1 MHKVFRNISRI
12 LFGLLMT
19 VGIDALSIRPVAAQ
33 SYSDDEYYYPYAE
46 REERRPLLTSD
57 TTLFYRAVQGAEDLY
72 GRYTDFALP
81 PVALRR
87 RGLDYTSERNTLSGI
102 GLSYRYFTL
111 LRLLGAEESRFSGF
125 QSAPGTVPGPGGGT
139 LFRFPEGEALQPY
152 LVSVRFADRNYC
164 FGTRVSGTVRLSG
177 GWRLA
182 AGADFRTGRDLHVEG
197 VFTNAVTAG
206 FRLSR
211 TFDGGDA
218 LSLLC
223 IVPVSVQGMRLST
236 SEEAFALTGDRL
248 YNPAWGFQ
256 SGRVRNSRVRREM
269 LPLTVAAWETPLAPS
284 TALHLTLGATAGKN
298 RYSSLGW
305 YDARTP
311 MPDNYRYLPS
321 HTGDRATETAW
332 LSDDPHYTQIDW
344 DELIRQNRM
353 AGGHAVYALEDR
365 VERCWDATLRALFT
379 TEVDRRL
386 TLRYGAE
393 VRLDDRRHYKEMRD
407 LLGADHIVDI
417 DQYLIDDDTYGTLL
431 QNDLRHPDRTIRAGD
446 RFGYDYTLTTRH
458 AQAFF
463 EADYRSDRFLGALW
477 LSLGHTS
484 VNRRGHY
491 EKELFPGS
499 QSCGPSRTLRFAPW
513 TVRATAGW
521 SFTPRHYASLT
532 LLASSRT
539 PEASDLFY
547 QPLYNNRTV
556 GDARAERSFAAEA
569 AYRLTGPRVDFE
581 ATLFTVLTLDG
592 MQTRRY
598 YDDMSY
604 VYCDLAVTGI
614 GTWSCGVELAAD
626 IRLADRWELTLAASA
641 GRYRYVRDP
650 VVTVLSDVDNTPVD
664 RGSRS
669 RMGGCAVGGAPQL
682 TAAGELSWFGRRGWG
697 VHLSTGYAGRR
708 FVEPMPLRRTDRL
721 AGQGG
726 ITPETCAAFIRQE
739 RLPDAFTLDGSLF
752 KTFWF
757 SRSRLTVSLLL
768 KNLLGDSDIPYNGYE
783 SLRVRRISSGDATFY
798 TPHATRYTYLLP
810 RTFYLTV
817 SYRF

>member
-1 MHKVFRNISRI
+1 M
-12 LFGLLMT
+12 
-19 VGIDALSIRPVAAQ
+19 
-33 SYSDDEYYYPYAE
+33 
-46 REERRPLLTSD
+46 
-57 TTLFYRAVQGAEDLY
+57 
-72 GRYTDFALP
+72 
-81 PVALRR
+81 
-87 RGLDYTSERNTLSGI
+87 
-102 GLSYRYFTL
+102 
-111 LRLLGAEESRFSGF
+111 
-125 QSAPGTVPGPGGGT
+125 
-139 LFRFPEGEALQPY
+139 
-152 LVSVRFADRNYC
+152 
-164 FGTRVSGTVRLSG
+164 
-177 GWRLA
+177 
-182 AGADFRTGRDLHVEG
+182 
-197 VFTNAVTAG
+197 
-206 FRLSR
+206 
-211 TFDGGDA
+211 
-218 LSLLC
+218 
-223 IVPVSVQGMRLST
+223 
-236 SEEAFALTGDRL
+236 
-248 YNPAWGFQ
+248 
-256 SGRVRNSRVRREM
+256 
-269 LPLTVAAWETPLAPS
+269 
-284 TALHLTLGATAGKN
+284 
-298 RYSSLGW
+298 
-305 YDARTP
+305 
-311 MPDNYRYLPS
+311 
-321 HTGDRATETAW
+321 
-332 LSDDPHYTQIDW
+332 
-344 DELIRQNRM
+344 
-353 AGGHAVYALEDR
+353 
-365 VERCWDATLRALFT
+365 
-379 TEVDRRL
+379 
-386 TLRYGAE
+386 
-393 VRLDDRRHYKEMRD
+393 
-407 LLGADHIVDI
+407 
-417 DQYLIDDDTYGTLL
+417 
-431 QNDLRHPDRTIRAGD
+431 
-446 RFGYDYTLTTRH
+446 
-458 AQAFF
+458 
-463 EADYRSDRFLGALW
+463 
-477 LSLGHTS
+477 
-484 VNRRGHY
+484 NRRGHY

-604 VYCDLAVTGI
+604 VYCDLAVTGL

-697 VHLSTGYAGRR
+697 VHLSAGYAGRR
-708 FVEPMPLRRTDRL
+708 FVEPEPLRRTDRL

-726 ITPETCAAFIRQE
+726 ITPEAFAAFTCQE

-783 SLRVRRISSGDATFY
+783 SLRVRRISSGDATYY
-798 TPHATRYTYLLP
+798 TPHATRYMYLLP
-810 RTFYLTV
+810 RTFYLTI

>member
-1 MHKVFRNISRI
+1 MQQAFRHISRI
-12 LFGLLMT
+12 LLGLLT
-19 VGIDALSIRPVAAQ
+19 TACFDTLSILPAAAQ
-33 SYSDDEYYYPYAE
+33 SCSDDEYYYPYAE

-111 LRLLGAEESRFSGF
+111 LRLLGAEESRFSGL

-139 LFRFPEGEALQPY
+139 LFRFPDGEPLQPY

-164 FGTRVSGTVRLSG
+164 FGTRVSGTVRLPG

-211 TFDGGDA
+211 TFDRGDA

-223 IVPVSVQGMRLST
+223 IVPVSMQGMRLST

-256 SGRVRNSRVRREM
+256 SGRVRNSRVRRET
-269 LPLTVAAWETPLAPS
+269 LPLTVAAWERSLAPS
-284 TALHLTLGATAGKN
+284 TTLHLTLGATAGKN

-321 HTGDRATETAW
+321 YTGDRATETAW
-332 LSDDPHYTQIDW
+332 LSNDPHYTQIDW

-365 VERCWDATLRALFT
+365 VERRWDATLRALFT

-393 VRLDDRRHYKEMRD
+393 VRLDDRRNYKEMRD

-431 QNDLRHPDRTIRAGD
+431 QNDLRHPDRMIRAGD
-446 RFGYDYTLTTRH
+446 RFGYDY
-458 AQAFF
+458 
-463 EADYRSDRFLGALW
+463 S
-477 LSLGHTS
+477 S
-484 VNRRGHY
+484 RRGMRRR
-491 EKELFPGS
+491 F
-499 QSCGPSRTLRFAPW
+499 SRRT
-513 TVRATAGW
+513 TA
-521 SFTPRHYASLT
+521 
-532 LLASSRT
+532 RT
-539 PEASDLFY
+539 AFS
-547 QPLYNNRTV
+547 
-556 GDARAERSFAAEA
+556 ER
-569 AYRLTGPRVDFE
+569 
-581 ATLFTVLTLDG
+581 
-592 MQTRRY
+592 
-598 YDDMSY
+598 
-604 VYCDLAVTGI
+604 C
-614 GTWSCGVELAAD
+614 
-626 IRLADRWELTLAASA
+626 
-641 GRYRYVRDP
+641 
-650 VVTVLSDVDNTPVD
+650 
-664 RGSRS
+664 GSRS
-669 RMGGCAVGGAPQL
+669 
-682 TAAGELSWFGRRGWG
+682 
-697 VHLSTGYAGRR
+697 
-708 FVEPMPLRRTDRL
+708 
-721 AGQGG
+721 
-726 ITPETCAAFIRQE
+726 
-739 RLPDAFTLDGSLF
+739 
-752 KTFWF
+752 
-757 SRSRLTVSLLL
+757 
-768 KNLLGDSDIPYNGYE
+768 
-783 SLRVRRISSGDATFY
+783 
-798 TPHATRYTYLLP
+798 ATR
-810 RTFYLTV
+810 R
-817 SYRF
+817 